1 LYCAKEKIWLGIST
15 LSPAVLRLA
24 FMRWLLLFVF
34 VFPLGLLGQDTSL
47 FCQQSA
53 LTHRDCYAFYR
64 ENPTDKHGT
73 FEHVI
78 ENAAFKTWY
87 GKGSFIEE
95 EKKFLLTYQ
104 QYFDTLK
111 VNITVDS
118 SRFYDTVVFV
128 NKNILGCSNGIW
140 YHYATSI
147 DSPFIYYD
155 DVFFWYDSANGTK
168 KSAFLYNMTWF
179 NNDTQHPYC
188 LPATDRLVCVNIE
201 YNPPSHILFL
211 TPKET
216 EQLKKNEKGFTVKTL
231 FGENKKEQ
239 FVLQSPK
246 QNALLRPC
254 RFLVNRR

>member
-1 LYCAKEKIWLGIST
+1 
-15 LSPAVLRLA
+15 
-24 FMRWLLLFVF
+24 MRWLILFVV
-34 VFPLGLLGQDTSL
+34 VFPVTLFGQDTTL

-53 LTHRDCYAFYR
+53 LTYSDCYAFYR
-64 ENPTDKHGT
+64 ENPNDQHGT

-87 GKGSFIEE
+87 GKGSFVEE
-95 EKKFLLTYQ
+95 EKKYLLTYQ
-104 QYFDTLK
+104 QYLDTLK

-147 DSPFIYYD
+147 DSPFVYYD
-155 DVFFWYDSANGTK
+155 AAFFWFDSVNGTQ
-168 KSAFLYNMTWF
+168 KSTFLYNMTWF
-179 NNDTQHPYC
+179 NDDIHHPYC

-201 YNPPSHILFL
+201 YNPPNYILFL

-216 EQLKKNEKGFTVKTL
+216 EILKKNEKGFTVKTL

-246 QNALLRPC
+246 QKPLLRPC
-254 RFLVNRR
+254 PNLILRK